1 MKHLLKTLSLLLLVD
16 TAFSQV
22 QELPVNPS
30 TKLVSILDSI
40 QVGDGYPVFWVKSM
54 TDDWANF
61 TVYNSDRARNIFLY
75 DTTERKADFGFGSI
89 YEDEKHPG
97 IFFKNGTLRY
107 KSKIH
112 GKENP
117 ADKTIGQVSFY
128 LYFQVRGKY
137 IVLEVTQLHFSN
149 DKNEMGAFEDP
160 QLLSNDGV
168 HYLTNDQRPW
178 PRIKKEYYARL
189 QVIAGSLKEYLIK
202 HYKNYLKH

>member
-1 MKHLLKTLSLLLLVD
+1 MKHLLKTLLLLLLVNA
-16 TAFSQV
+16 AFSQAK
-22 QELPVNPS
+22 ELPVNPS

-40 QVGDGYPVFWVKSM
+40 QVGDGYPIFWVKSM
-54 TDDWANF
+54 VDDWANY
-61 TVYNSDRARNIFLY
+61 TVYNNDRVRNIFLY
-75 DTTERKADFGFGSI
+75 DTMERKADFGFESI

-97 IFFKNGTLRY
+97 RFFKYGGLRY
-107 KSKIH
+107 LSKIH
-112 GKENP
+112 GRKNT

-137 IVLEVTQLHFSN
+137 IIVELTKLHFSN

-178 PRIKKEYYARL
+178 LRIKKEYYARL
-189 QVIAGSLKEYLIK
+189 QVVAGNLKEYLVK